1 MDTEE
6 AGGGGEWGNSF
17 LSKYSYCAGING
29 MIKQLVAFGSL
40 F

>member
-6 AGGGGEWGNSF
+6 AGGEWGNSF